1 MISVNQLSVQFGGNF
16 LFDEVSF
23 LVNSRD
29 RIGLVGKNGAGK
41 STLLKILS
49 GTQASES
56 GSIAKQNDCTLG
68 YLPQE
73 MVYQSGQTVF
83 DEAATAFVEIKN
95 LEHKIEEINKEL
107 EKRQDHES
115 KEYLDLIHEQHDCN
129 ERYQMLDGYSIHS
142 NIELVLFGLGFERTD
157 LTRLTDEFSGGWRMR
172 IELAKILLQKPS
184 VLLLDEPTNHLDIES
199 IQWLED
205 FLKNYAGALVLVSHD
220 RAFLDN
226 ITNRT
231 IEISLGKI
239 YDYKTNYSRYVELRT
254 ERRALQQAEAK
265 NQEKYI
271 EHTEELINKFR
282 AKKNKAAFAQSLIKK
297 LDKLERVEVD
307 DEETSS
313 IRFRFPEAPRSGKVT
328 VEAEQV
334 QKKYG
339 DKVIFSGID
348 FMIERQEKIAFVGRN
363 GEGKSTLS
371 KLIVG
376 KESYDGKLTIGHNVD
391 IGYYAQN
398 QAEMLDGEKTVFQT
412 IDEAAVGDIRKNV
425 RGLLGSFLFGG
436 DTIEKKVKVLSG
448 GEKSRLAMCKLLL
461 HPYNLLVLDEP
472 TNHLDM
478 RSKDVLK
485 SALIKYDG
493 TLIIV
498 SHDRDFLQGL
508 TNKVFEFRNKSI
520 KQHIGDVYD
529 FLASKKMASL
539 GELEVKA
546 TMAKAASDEKKA
558 QKASNEENKI
568 SFEQKRETDKEL
580 RKVANQ
586 ISKSEKEIERLESE
600 IKQMDEV
607 LMDPEKYKEAIKTSD
622 IFQKYEALKASL
634 EKEMENW
641 AGLSEQLE
649 SMKAV

>member
-1 MISVNQLSVQFGGNF
+1 MISVNQLSVQFGGNY

-49 GTQASES
+49 GAQASET
-56 GSIAKQNDCTLG
+56 GTIAKQNECTIG

-73 MVYQSGQTVF
+73 MVYQSGNSVF
-83 DEAATAFVEIKN
+83 DEAATAFKEIRE
-95 LEHKIEEINKEL
+95 LEHAIEHINEQL
-107 EKRQDHES
+107 ATREDHNS
-115 KEYLDLIHEQHDCN
+115 TEYYNLIHQLNDKN
-129 ERYQMLDGYSIHS
+129 ERFQLLDGYSIHA
-142 NIELVLFGLGFERTD
+142 NIELVLFGLGFERED

-220 RAFLDN
+220 RAFLDT

-239 YDYKTNYSRYVELRT
+239 YDYKTNYSRYVELRN

-313 IRFRFPEAPRSGKVT
+313 IRFRFPPAPRAGKVV
-328 VEAEQV
+328 VEAQEV

-339 DKVIFSGID
+339 DKVIFTGVD

-376 KESYDGKLTIGHNVD
+376 KESYEGKLIIGHNTE

-398 QAEMLDGEKTVFQT
+398 QAEMLDGDKSVFET
-412 IDEAAVGDIRKNV
+412 IDEAAVGEIRKNV
-425 RGLLGSFLFGG
+425 RGLLGSFLFSG
-436 DTIEKKVKVLSG
+436 DTIDKKVKVLSG

-485 SALIKYDG
+485 QALINYDG

-529 FLASKKMASL
+529 FLASKKIANL

-546 TMAKAASDEKKA
+546 IAAKAESDERK
-558 QKASNEENKI
+558 SENKV
-568 SFEQKRETDKEL
+568 SFEQKRENEKEL
-580 RKVANQ
+580 RKISNQ
-586 ISKSEKEIERLESE
+586 ISKSEKEIERLELE
-600 IKQMDEV
+600 LKQMDEV
-607 LMDPEKYKEAIKTSD
+607 LMDPEKYKEAMKSSD
-622 IFQKYEALKASL
+622 LFQKYESTKVLL

-641 AGLSEQLE
+641 AALNEKLEQV
-649 SMKAV
+649 KVIT